1 MHLWNRLLHFSALV
15 VFALPI
21 VVPSTIAA
29 DRTEG
34 HAFATRSVSYA
45 KHGMV
50 AASHPL
56 AVEAGLRI
64 LRQGGNAVDA
74 AIGVNAALA
83 FLEPVACGLGGD
95 LFVLGWD
102 VGERKYYGLN
112 ASGIAPAALD
122 RTMIPATDAGTIPL
136 HSPYSWTV
144 PGVVDGW
151 FALHERYGRLPMQKI
166 LAPAIALAREGAP
179 VPQVIAAAWQRSTR
193 IFADKPGFAEVFM
206 PEGRAPREGEIFRN
220 PHLAR
225 TLEGLAS
232 SGREAFYE
240 GEIAKEIVAY
250 SKSVNGFLSMED
262 LASQSSEWV
271 EPMGTTYRGYEV
283 LELPPNGQG
292 LAALQ
297 MLNILEAYDLRA
309 LGRNSVDFWHLLIE
323 AKKLAFADRA
333 RFYADPRMS
342 EIPLAR
348 LASKDYA
355 RQRRALIDMQ
365 RAARTVEPGNPGLER
380 GDTTYL
386 AVADSEGRLVSL
398 IQSNYTGFG
407 SGYVIPSLGFGLQ
420 NRGALFSLQEGHPN
434 ELKPGKRPF
443 HTIIP
448 AFLTREG
455 KPWCAFGVMGGATQP
470 QAHAQVVINLVDFD
484 MNIQEAGDAPR
495 FVHSG
500 SSQPTGTIMNDGGA
514 VHFESGVPM
523 EVLRDLQRRGHRLES
538 RVGIFGGYQI
548 VCRDPSTGV
557 LSGATESRKDGL
569 ALGY

>member
-1 MHLWNRLLHFSALV
+1 
-15 VFALPI
+15 
-21 VVPSTIAA
+21 
-29 DRTEG
+29 
-34 HAFATRSVSYA
+34 
-45 KHGMV
+45 
-50 AASHPL
+50 
-56 AVEAGLRI
+56 
-64 LRQGGNAVDA
+64 
-74 AIGVNAALA
+74 
-83 FLEPVACGLGGD
+83 
-95 LFVLGWD
+95 
-102 VGERKYYGLN
+102 
-112 ASGIAPAALD
+112 
-122 RTMIPATDAGTIPL
+122 
-136 HSPYSWTV
+136 
-144 PGVVDGW
+144 
-151 FALHERYGRLPMQKI
+151 
-166 LAPAIALAREGAP
+166 
-179 VPQVIAAAWQRSTR
+179 
-193 IFADKPGFAEVFM
+193 
-206 PEGRAPREGEIFRN
+206 
-220 PHLAR
+220 
-225 TLEGLAS
+225 
-232 SGREAFYE
+232 
-240 GEIAKEIVAY
+240 
-250 SKSVNGFLSMED
+250 
-262 LASQSSEWV
+262 
-271 EPMGTTYRGYEV
+271 
-283 LELPPNGQG
+283 
-292 LAALQ
+292 